1 MSCGVGRR
9 CGLDLVL
16 LWLWCRLLATAL
28 IQPLAWEPWY
38 AEGAALK
45 RKNNNN
51 NNKKQLT
58 THIKKMKK
66 LVPSSHNKN
75 ISIRTCTK
83 NEIIKYFEEKKK
95 WTFLRK
101 QRIFFFLFM
110 AIPAAYGSFWARGQ
124 IGAAAVA
131 CATGQQHHIWAT
143 YATYPTAR
151 LDS

>member
-1 MSCGVGRR
+1 
-9 CGLDLVL
+9 
-16 LWLWCRLLATAL
+16 
-28 IQPLAWEPWY
+28 
-38 AEGAALK
+38 
-45 RKNNNN
+45 
-51 NNKKQLT
+51 
-58 THIKKMKK
+58 MKK

-75 ISIRTCTK
+75 ISIRTYTK
-83 NEIIKYFEEKKK
+83 NEIIKYFEEKKMNIFK
-95 WTFLRK
+95 KAKDF
-101 QRIFFFLFM
+101 FFFLFM